1 VRLGLKNTVISIRSD
16 LERADL
22 EASWA
27 KRNPNEARLELF
39 RQLVGTDIPTD
50 ENIVGTF
57 KEIRKAEAAIASVP
71 EELKG
76 EPEYEQATQAQGLL
90 VERFEAL
97 NTKRTLQDRVQNLVR
112 ATSERLDLQA
122 VGKLLNDNVTLS
134 KEIAPVLEQI
144 KTLAAALD
152 IALDTPLQIP
162 VKGIVGS
169 LPPILVAWRFPLN
182 LSAL

>member
-1 VRLGLKNTVISIRSD
+1 MRLGLKNTVISIRSD

-27 KRNPNEARLELF
+27 KRNSNEARLELF

-97 NTKRTLQDRVQNLVR
+97 NTKRTLQDRVQNLV

-134 KEIAPVLEQI
+134 KEIALVLEQI
-144 KTLAAALD
+144 KTLAPALD

-169 LPPILVAWRFPLN
+169 L
-182 LSAL
+182 